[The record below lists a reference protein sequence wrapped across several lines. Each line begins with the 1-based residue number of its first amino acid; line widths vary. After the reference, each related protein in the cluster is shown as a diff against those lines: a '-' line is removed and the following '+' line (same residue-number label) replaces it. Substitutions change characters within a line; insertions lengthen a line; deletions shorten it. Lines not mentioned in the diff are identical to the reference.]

1 MAAEVPLAPS
11 VTAAPRTP
19 KVVTTPRSTRVRSG
33 LVTSGLLAGAT
44 LWYVLLLIAPLAI
57 VVLFSFGERT
67 RIGGYAGGFTFNNF
81 ATAWTNSSPFTTS
94 LFMSIGGTVLCLL
107 VGLPLAYYIATRAGN
122 RKSLLVILL
131 VIPFWTSFLI
141 RTYAWLMILGPT
153 GLAGFIG
160 DAVGDSSFRI
170 LGTPVAVMLG
180 IVYGYLPLMVFPI
193 YVTLERMDRSLV
205 EASKDL
211 GAGRLATF
219 RQITLPIIL
228 PGLITGSI
236 LVFIPMMGEYVIPQI
251 LGYGR
256 TYLIGNALV
265 NEFLTARDWPGG
277 AAKAVTLII
286 IMLIAITLYLWF
298 VSRGRRGREVSIV

>member
-1 MAAEVPLAPS
+1 
-11 VTAAPRTP
+11 
-19 KVVTTPRSTRVRSG
+19 
-33 LVTSGLLAGAT
+33 
-44 LWYVLLLIAPLAI
+44 
-57 VVLFSFGERT
+57 
-67 RIGGYAGGFTFNNF
+67 
-81 ATAWTNSSPFTTS
+81 
-94 LFMSIGGTVLCLL
+94 
-107 VGLPLAYYIATRAGN
+107 
-122 RKSLLVILL
+122 VILL
-131 VIPFWTSFLI
+131 VIPFWTSFLV

-160 DAVGDSSFRI
+160 DRIGDPSYRL
-170 LGTPVAVMLG
+170 LGTPVAVLLG
-180 IVYGYLPLMVFPI
+180 VVYGYLPLMVFPI

-211 GAGRLATF
+211 GAGRWATF

-256 TYLIGNALV
+256 VYLIGNALV

-286 IMLIAITLYLWF
+286 LMLVAITFYLWF

>member
-1 MAAEVPLAPS
+1 MAPS
-11 VTAAPRTP
+11 VGAAPPRP
-19 KVVTTPRSTRVRSG
+19 PATPRSVRVRSTV
-33 LVTSGLLAGAT
+33 VTIGLLAGAS
-44 LWYVLLLIAPLAI
+44 LWYFFLLVLPLAI
-57 VVLFSFGERT
+57 VVLFSFGERS
-67 RIGGYAGGFTFNNF
+67 RIGGYAGGFTFDNF

-94 LFMSIGGTVLCLL
+94 LFLSIGGTVLCLL
-107 VGLPLAYYIATRAGN
+107 VGLPLAYYIATRAGK
-122 RKSLLVILL
+122 RKSLLIILL
-131 VIPFWTSFLI
+131 VIPFWTSFLV

-153 GLAGFIG
+153 GMAGF
-160 DAVGDSSFRI
+160 VGDLLGDPNYRI
-170 LGTPVAVMLG
+170 LGTPVAVLLG
-180 IVYGYLPLMVFPI
+180 VVYGYLPLMVFPI

-211 GAGRLATF
+211 GAGRWATF

-256 TYLIGNALV
+256 VYLIGNALV

-277 AAKAVTLII
+277 AAKAVSLII
-286 IMLIAITLYLWF
+286 LMLVAITFYLWF
-298 VSRGRRGREVSIV
+298 VNRGRRGRDVSIV